1 MALSATLHHFLIEL
15 SNIDAGVYESLEL
28 RVARHPSEDASRVV
42 IRVLARAIEHE
53 PEMEF
58 GRGLAEAE
66 DPALW
71 SRTGTGEVKTWID
84 VGVPSA
90 DRLHRASKR
99 SDRVVVFTNKRHAA
113 LQQAWSSRQIHRA
126 ETIDVVQLDPALLD
140 TLAEH
145 LERNVSWYVTIH
157 EGLLSVAFG
166 EESVEAPLVRGTLAE
181 FLAAAAG
188 S

>member
-53 PEMEF
+53 SEIEF

-71 SRTGTGEVKTWID
+71 SRTNTGQVKSWID

-99 SDRVVVFTNKRHAA
+99 SDRVVVFTHKRPTA
-113 LQQAWSSRQIHRA
+113 LRQAWSSRQIHRA
-126 ETIDVVQLDPALLD
+126 EAIEVVQLDPSLVD
-140 TLAEH
+140 TLAES

-157 EGLLSVAFG
+157 EGSLGVAFG
-166 EESVEAPLVRGTLAE
+166 EQSVEASLVRGTLAD
-181 FLAAAAG
+181 FLAAEH
-188 S
+188 

>member
-15 SNIDAGVYESLEL
+15 SDIDRGVYESIEL
-28 RVARHPSEDASRVV
+28 RVARHPSEDPSRVV

-53 PEMEF
+53 AEMEF

-71 SRTGTGEVKTWID
+71 SRTPTGEVKTWID
-84 VGVPSA
+84 VGVPSS

-99 SDRVVVFTNKRHAA
+99 SERVVVFTHKRRAS
-113 LQQAWSSRQIHRA
+113 LVQAWSSRKIHRA
-126 ETIDVVQLDPALLD
+126 ESIEVLQLDPALVD
-140 TLAEH
+140 TLAES
-145 LERNVSWYVTIH
+145 LERNVSWFVTIH

-166 EESVEAPLVRGTLAE
+166 EQSVQAQLIRGTLAA
-181 FLAAAAG
+181 FLDAER
-188 S
+188 

>member
-15 SNIDAGVYESLEL
+15 SNIDASVYESLEL

-53 PEMEF
+53 AQMEF

-71 SRTGTGEVKTWID
+71 SRTDTGEVKTWID
-84 VGVPSA
+84 VGIPSA

-99 SDRVVVFTNKRHAA
+99 ADRVVVFTHKRHAV

-126 ETIDVVQLDPALLD
+126 SSIDVVQLEPSLVD
-140 TLAEH
+140 TLAES
-145 LERNVSWYVTIH
+145 LDRNVSWYVTIN
-157 EGLLSVAFG
+157 EGQLSVAFG
-166 EESVEAPLVRGTLAE
+166 EESVDAQLVRGSLSE
-181 FLAAAAG
+181 FLAG
-188 S
+188 TP

>member
-15 SNIDAGVYESLEL
+15 SNIDASVYESLEL

-53 PEMEF
+53 SQMEF

-71 SRTGTGEVKTWID
+71 SRTDTGEVKTWID

-99 SDRVVVFTNKRHAA
+99 ADRVVIFTHKRKAA

-126 ETIDVVQLDPALLD
+126 ESIDVVHLDPVLVD
-140 TLAEH
+140 TLAES
-145 LERNVSWYVTIH
+145 LERNVSWYVTIN
-157 EGLLSVAFG
+157 EGQLSVAFG
-166 EESVEAPLVRGTLAE
+166 EESVEAQLVRGSMAE
-181 FLAAAAG
+181 FLAG
-188 S
+188 TG

>member
-1 MALSATLHHFLIEL
+1 MALSATLHHVLIEL

-28 RVARHPSEDASRVV
+28 RVARHPSEDPSRVV

-71 SRTGTGEVKTWID
+71 TRTAVGEVKTWID

-99 SDRVVVFTNKRHAA
+99 AERVVVFTTKRQAA
-113 LQQAWSSRQIHRA
+113 LRQAWSSRTIHRA
-126 ETIDVVQLDPALLD
+126 ESIDVVQLDPALVD
-140 TLAEH
+140 TLAEQ
-145 LERNVSWYVTIH
+145 LERNVSWYVTIN
-157 EGLLSVAFG
+157 EGQLSVAFG
-166 EESVEAPLVRGTLAE
+166 QESVEAPLVRGTLAE
-181 FLAAAAG
+181 FLSADP
-188 S
+188 

>member
-15 SNIDAGVYESLEL
+15 SNIDASVYESLEL

-53 PEMEF
+53 SQMEF

-71 SRTGTGEVKTWID
+71 SRTDTGEVKTWID

-99 SDRVVVFTNKRHAA
+99 ADRVVVFTHKRRAG
-113 LQQAWSSRQIHRA
+113 LQQAWSSRSIHRA
-126 ETIDVVQLDPALLD
+126 ESIDVVQLDPVLVD
-140 TLAEH
+140 TLAEQ
-145 LERNVSWYVTIH
+145 LERNVSWYVTIN
-157 EGLLSVAFG
+157 EGQLSVAFG
-166 EESVEAPLVRGTLAE
+166 EESVEAQLVRGSLAE
-181 FLAAAAG
+181 FLAATP
-188 S
+188 

>member
-15 SNIDAGVYESLEL
+15 SNIDASVYESLEL
-28 RVARHPSEDASRVV
+28 RVARHPSEDPSRVV

-53 PEMEF
+53 AGMEF

-71 SRTGTGEVKTWID
+71 SRTDTGEVKTWID

-99 SDRVVVFTNKRHAA
+99 ADRVVVFTDKRHAA
-113 LQQAWSSRQIHRA
+113 LQQAWSSRPIHRA
-126 ETIDVVQLDPALLD
+126 ESIEVVQLDSSLIE
-140 TLAEH
+140 TLAEP
-145 LERNVSWYVTIH
+145 LERNVSWYVTIN
-157 EGLLSVAFG
+157 EGQLSVAFG
-166 EESVEAPLVRGTLAE
+166 EQSVEAPLLRGSLAG
-181 FLAAAAG
+181 FLSATP
-188 S
+188 

>member
-1 MALSATLHHFLIEL
+1 MALSATLHHFQIEL

-42 IRVLARAIEHE
+42 IRVLARAVEHDAG
-53 PEMEF
+53 MEF

-71 SRTGTGEVKTWID
+71 TRTPTGEVKTWID
-84 VGVPSA
+84 VGAPSA

-99 SDRVVVFTNKRHAA
+99 SQRVVVFTHKRRAA
-113 LQQAWSSRQIHRA
+113 LIQAWSSRKIHRA
-126 ETIDVVQLDPALLD
+126 EAIDVVQFDPALLD

-145 LERNVSWYVTIH
+145 LERNVSWYLTIH
-157 EGLLSVAFG
+157 EGSLSVAFG
-166 EESVEAPLVRGTLAE
+166 EQSVQAPLVRTSLE
-181 FLAAAAG
+181 DFLAG
-188 S
+188 QG